1 MALTAEGTWPP
12 VQASAQD
19 CLHRGRPWRYGLL
32 VDVGSTFS
40 KVCVVDPQGRFLAHA
55 HAPTTIDGNVV
66 DGVRDA
72 VARLS
77 PAYRTALDWALVCSS
92 AAGGLRMASIGLTAA
107 LSGRAGTLAALG
119 AGAKVVAT
127 RSGFL
132 DEDDVAAVSAARPH
146 LVLLS
151 GGLDGGNAEAL
162 LHNARRLAGLGSV
175 AGIILAGNRDA
186 AAAAEAA
193 LRGPGHDVRV
203 VDNVFPRPGE
213 VNLGPTRD
221 AVRDLFMR
229 HITGAKGLQTLLSDL
244 RSDCEP
250 TPLAVSRALWDLPGT
265 ADEPVVLIDVGGATT
280 DVHSV
285 GGRTYHPRAVDLP
298 VPEVMRTVEGDL
310 GMRYGATGVVA
321 TMGAGQR
328 RRDEELLSRDLDAE
342 AEQRHEDPGFLPQ
355 DPTDHAV
362 DEVLARQAIAVALER
377 HAGRVVVR
385 KQPWGDRYR
394 VAGKDLRSCRRVV
407 VTGGVFRHLGDPAA
421 TVAAALST
429 VEDSLVPRTP
439 AVTVDTHYGLYA
451 IGLVARLDRELA
463 AAMARHLLPSPTRKE
478 NRDDLGDEPH
488 AAAP

>member
-1 MALTAEGTWPP
+1 MP
-12 VQASAQD
+12 ASAQD
-19 CLHRGRPWRYGLL
+19 CLRRGRPWRYGLL

-40 KVCVVDPQGRFLAHA
+40 KVCVVDPRGRFLEHA

-72 VARLS
+72 VSQLT
-77 PAYRTALDWALVCSS
+77 PACRESLDWALVCSS

-119 AGAKVVAT
+119 AGAKLVAT

-132 DEDDVAAVSAARPH
+132 DDDDVAAISAAGPH

-175 AGIILAGNRDA
+175 AGIILAGNRYA

-193 LRGPGHDVRV
+193 LRGPGRDVRIV
-203 VDNVFPRPGE
+203 GNVFPRPGE
-213 VNLGPTRD
+213 VDLGPTRD

-229 HITGAKGLQTLLSDL
+229 HITRAKGLQTLLADL

-265 ADEPVVLIDVGGATT
+265 AEEPVVVVDVGGATT

-298 VPEVMRTVEGDL
+298 VPEVMRTVEGDI
-310 GMRYGATGVVA
+310 GMRFGATGVVA
-321 TMGAGQR
+321 TMGTEQR
-328 RRDEELLSRDLDAE
+328 RRVELRLDRDLAAE
-342 AEQRHEDPGFLPQ
+342 AERRQEDPGFLPGSPA
-355 DPTDHAV
+355 DDAV
-362 DEVLARQAIAVALER
+362 DEVLAQSAIAVALER

-394 VAGKDLRSCRRVV
+394 VSGKDLRGCRRLV
-407 VTGGVFRHLGDPAA
+407 VTGGVFRHLSDPAA
-421 TVAAALST
+421 TVAAALSA
-429 VEDSLVPRTP
+429 VDGSLVPRTP

-463 AAMARHLLPSPTRKE
+463 AAMVRHLLPSADPSPPGPPPGKE